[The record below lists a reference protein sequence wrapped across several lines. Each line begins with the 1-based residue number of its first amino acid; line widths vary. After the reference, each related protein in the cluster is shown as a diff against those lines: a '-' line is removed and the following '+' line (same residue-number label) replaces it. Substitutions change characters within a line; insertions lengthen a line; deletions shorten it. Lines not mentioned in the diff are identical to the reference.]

1 MRDSAFTDTDRLD
14 WLRLIRSENVGPV
27 TFRHLVRHYGTAR
40 QALAALPELAR
51 RAKRERP
58 IRVHPAG
65 AAEKEL
71 AALAKF
77 GARLVAAMEP
87 DYPVP
92 LYAIEDAPPL
102 IAIKGDAALLT
113 KPTVALVGARD
124 ASANGRRIAETLAG
138 ELGRGGLVVASG
150 LARGID
156 TAAHRGAL
164 ATGTVAVL
172 AGGIDVIYPP
182 ENDRLYADIAE
193 RGCLVAEQAF
203 GAEPLARHFPRRNR
217 IISGL
222 SRAIV
227 VVEAALRSGSLIT
240 ARLALE
246 QGRDVLAVPGSPLDP
261 RCRGAN
267 NLIREG
273 AALVETAEDVFRAL
287 GTGLSAPVA
296 EPAPA
301 ALTDY
306 SPYQSMTADDADR
319 ARSLVLER
327 LSPSP
332 TAVDELVRQCQLSA
346 ALVATALLELE
357 LAGRI
362 ERHPGNRVARIAG

>member
-1 MRDSAFTDTDRLD
+1 MRASDFSDADRLD

-27 TFRHLVRHYGTAR
+27 TFRHLLRHYGSAR
-40 QALAALPELAR
+40 KALEALPELAR
-51 RAKRERP
+51 RARRDRP
-58 IRVHPAG
+58 IRVHPAS
-65 AAEKEL
+65 AAEKEI
-71 AALAKF
+71 AALAKS
-77 GARLVAAMEP
+77 GGRLIAAIEP
-87 DYPVP
+87 DYPAP

-102 IAIKGDAALLT
+102 IAVKGDAGLLA
-113 KPTVALVGARD
+113 KPAVALVGARD

-138 ELGRGGLVVASG
+138 EIGRGGFVVVSG

-172 AGGIDVIYPP
+172 AGGLDVIYPP
-182 ENDRLYADIAE
+182 ENDRLYAEIAE
-193 RGCLVAEQAF
+193 RGALVAEQPF

-222 SRAIV
+222 SRAVV

-240 ARLALE
+240 ARQALE

-273 AALVETAEDVFRAL
+273 AGLVETAEDVFRAL
-287 GTGLSAPVA
+287 GTALSAPSPD
-296 EPAPA
+296 PAPA
-301 ALTDY
+301 GLTES
-306 SPYQSMTADDADR
+306 SPYRPMTADDADK
-319 ARSLVLER
+319 ARSLVFER

-362 ERHPGNRVARIAG
+362 ERHPGNRVARIGG